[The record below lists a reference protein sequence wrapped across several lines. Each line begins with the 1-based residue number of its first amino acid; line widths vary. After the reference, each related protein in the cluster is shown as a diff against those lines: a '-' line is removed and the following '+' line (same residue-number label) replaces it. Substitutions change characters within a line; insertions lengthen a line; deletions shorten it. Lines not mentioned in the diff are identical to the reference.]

1 MKGLSLATERIAVP
15 ALQCTRL
22 TVGLAYVAFISMGLS
37 DGFLGIAWPSI
48 RDTFGLP
55 LAALGALSTTIT
67 IGALVTSFSSG
78 RLLARL
84 GVGWLLAAGCLFMA
98 ASLLAYGL
106 APLWTVMVGFG
117 LLTGVGS
124 GAIRVSAS

>member
-22 TVGLAYVAFISMGLS
+22 TVGLAYVAFISMDLS
-37 DGFLGIAWPSI
+37 DGVLGIAWPSI

-78 RLLARL
+78 RLLSRL

-98 ASLLAYGL
+98 ASLLAYCL
-106 APLWTVMVGFG
+106 SPLWT
-117 LLTGVGS
+117 
-124 GAIRVSAS
+124 